1 MCSKG
6 NPMYSYLKN
15 LLVQTCIFNKRIK
28 INYMFSFL
36 KEFFFS
42 FLLNVSNINFFPIYE
57 LLYLWKITLGQTLKH
72 GKVNGFQ
79 SHQFCFLLFG
89 KMYFHSTNVNYSP
102 IKCKALSYN
111 RHIIR
116 YQDRSGVVLALKIL
130 SSHKYDNWVIQNNIE
145 ISRPIIWYIINK
157 INHFYVDYSLDLG
170 LAV

>member
-15 LLVQTCIFNKRIK
+15 LLVQTCIFNMRIK
-28 INYMFSFL
+28 INYMFSLL
-36 KEFFFS
+36 KEVFVCLF
-42 FLLNVSNINFFPIYE
+42 NVSNINFFPIYE
-57 LLYLWKITLGQTLKH
+57 LLYLWKIILGQTLKH

-102 IKCKALSYN
+102 IKCKALSYD

-116 YQDRSGVVLALKIL
+116 YQDRSGVVLVLKIL
-130 SSHKYDNWVIQNNIE
+130 TSH
-145 ISRPIIWYIINK
+145 
-157 INHFYVDYSLDLG
+157 
-170 LAV
+170 

>member
-130 SSHKYDNWVIQNNIE
+130 SSHKYDN
-145 ISRPIIWYIINK
+145 
-157 INHFYVDYSLDLG
+157 
-170 LAV
+170 